1 MYNRGLKWIK
11 VERRRS
17 GVPWLTLKVE
27 QMFLGRYHHNLD
39 EKGRL
44 TIPAKFRNVLA
55 EGAFLTQGFD
65 RNLRLLTEA
74 DFETMA
80 AQINRLSMTDPAI
93 RQLRRLIF
101 ATASEVQLDRIG
113 RTLIP
118 QFLRE
123 FAGLENEVIIVG
135 VGEAIEI
142 WSPEV
147 WAEQESLLLD
157 ADANAQKFAEL
168 DLSI

>member
-1 MYNRGLKWIK
+1 
-11 VERRRS
+11 
-17 GVPWLTLKVE
+17 
-27 QMFLGRYHHNLD
+27 MFLGQYQHNLD

-44 TIPAKFRNVLA
+44 TIPAKFRDALI
-55 EGAFLTQGFD
+55 EGAYLTQGFD

-80 AQINRLSMTDPAI
+80 EQISHLSMTDPAI

-101 ATASEVQLDRIG
+101 STASEVQLDRLG
-113 RTLIP
+113 RTLVP

-123 FAGLENEVIIVG
+123 FAGLETEAVIVG

-142 WSPEV
+142 WSPEA
-147 WAEQESLLLD
+147 WAEQESLLQD
-157 ADANAQKFAEL
+157 ADANAQRFAAL

>member
-1 MYNRGLKWIK
+1 VYIRGLKWIK
-11 VERRRS
+11 VERRSS
-17 GVPWLTLKVE
+17 GVLPLTLKVE
-27 QMFLGRYHHNLD
+27 QMFLGQYHHNLD

-44 TIPAKFRNVLA
+44 TIPAKFRDALV

-65 RNLRLLTEA
+65 RNLRLITEA
-74 DFETMA
+74 DFEVMSEK
-80 AQINRLSMTDPAI
+80 INRLSMTDPSI

-118 QFLRE
+118 QFLRD
-123 FAGLENEVIIVG
+123 FAGLENEAIIVG

-142 WSPEV
+142 WSPAA
-147 WAEQESLLLD
+147 WADQENLLQD
-157 ADANAQKFAEL
+157 ADANAQRFAEL
-168 DLSI
+168 DLSL

>member
-1 MYNRGLKWIK
+1 
-11 VERRRS
+11 
-17 GVPWLTLKVE
+17 
-27 QMFLGRYHHNLD
+27 MFLGRYHHNLD

-44 TIPAKFRNVLA
+44 TIPAKFRDALA

-74 DFETMA
+74 DFEAMA
-80 AQINRLSMTDPAI
+80 AQINHLSMTDPAI

-113 RTLIP
+113 RTLVP

-123 FAGLENEVIIVG
+123 FAGLDNEAIIVG

-157 ADANAQKFAEL
+157 AEANAQKFAEL

>member
-1 MYNRGLKWIK
+1 
-11 VERRRS
+11 
-17 GVPWLTLKVE
+17 
-27 QMFLGRYHHNLD
+27 MFLGQYQHNLD

-44 TIPAKFRNVLA
+44 TIPAKFRDALA
-55 EGAFLTQGFD
+55 EGAYLTQGFD

-74 DFETMA
+74 DFEIMA
-80 AQINRLSMTDPAI
+80 EQIGRLSMTDPAI

-113 RTLIP
+113 RTLVP

-123 FAGLENEVIIVG
+123 FAGLENEAVIVG
-135 VGEAIEI
+135 VGEAVEI
-142 WSPEV
+142 WSPEA
-147 WAEQESLLLD
+147 WAEQEGLLQD
-157 ADANAQKFAEL
+157 ADANAQRFAEL

>member
-1 MYNRGLKWIK
+1 
-11 VERRRS
+11 
-17 GVPWLTLKVE
+17 
-27 QMFLGRYHHNLD
+27 MFLGQYHHNLD

-44 TIPAKFRNVLA
+44 TIPAKFRDPLTN
-55 EGAFLTQGFD
+55 GAFLTQGFD
-65 RNLRLLTEA
+65 RNLRLLTQA

-101 ATASEVQLDRIG
+101 ATASEVHLDRIG
-113 RTLIP
+113 RTLVP

-142 WSPEV
+142 WSPDA
-147 WAEQESLLLD
+147 WSEQENLLMD
-157 ADANAQKFAEL
+157 ADANAQRFSEL

>member
-1 MYNRGLKWIK
+1 
-11 VERRRS
+11 
-17 GVPWLTLKVE
+17 
-27 QMFLGRYHHNLD
+27 MFLGRYHHNLD

-44 TIPAKFRNVLA
+44 TIPAKFRDALA

-65 RNLRLLTEA
+65 RNLRLLTES
-74 DFETMA
+74 DFEAMA

-113 RTLIP
+113 RTLVP

-123 FAGLENEVIIVG
+123 FSGLDNEAIIVG

-157 ADANAQKFAEL
+157 AEANAQKFAEL

>member
-1 MYNRGLKWIK
+1 
-11 VERRRS
+11 
-17 GVPWLTLKVE
+17 
-27 QMFLGRYHHNLD
+27 MFLGRYHHNLD

-44 TIPAKFRNVLA
+44 TIPAKFREVLA
-55 EGAFLTQGFD
+55 DGAFLTQGFD

-74 DFETMA
+74 DFEIMA
-80 AQINRLSMTDPAI
+80 AKINRLSMTDPAI

-113 RTLIP
+113 RTLVP

-123 FAGLENEVIIVG
+123 FAGLENEAIIVG

-142 WSPEV
+142 WSPQI
-147 WAEQESLLLD
+147 WAEQEHLLQD
-157 ADANAQKFAEL
+157 ADANAQRFAEL
-168 DLSI
+168 DLSL

>member
-1 MYNRGLKWIK
+1 
-11 VERRRS
+11 
-17 GVPWLTLKVE
+17 
-27 QMFLGRYHHNLD
+27 MFLGQFYHNLD

-44 TIPAKFRNVLA
+44 TIPAKFRDA
-55 EGAFLTQGFD
+55 FIEGAYLTQGFD
-65 RNLRLLTEA
+65 RNLRLITEA
-74 DFETMA
+74 NFEIMA
-80 AQINRLSMTDPAI
+80 EKINRLSMTDPSI

-123 FAGLENEVIIVG
+123 FAGLENEAVIVG
-135 VGEAIEI
+135 VGEAVEI
-142 WSPEV
+142 WSPEA
-147 WAEQESLLLD
+147 WAEQSTQLQDFE
-157 ADANAQKFAEL
+157 ANAQRFAEL

>member
-1 MYNRGLKWIK
+1 MFRG
-11 VERRRS
+11 
-17 GVPWLTLKVE
+17 
-27 QMFLGRYHHNLD
+27 QYHHNLD

-44 TIPAKFRNVLA
+44 TIPAKFRDLLA

-74 DFETMA
+74 DFKTMA
-80 AQINRLSMTDPAI
+80 AQIKRLSMTDPAI

-123 FAGLENEVIIVG
+123 FAGLENEAIIVG

-142 WSPEV
+142 WSPEA

-157 ADANAQKFAEL
+157 ADANAQRFAEL

>member
-1 MYNRGLKWIK
+1 MYIRGLKWIK
-11 VERRRS
+11 VERRSS
-17 GVPWLTLKVE
+17 GVLPLTLKVE
-27 QMFLGRYHHNLD
+27 QMFLGQYHHNLD

-44 TIPAKFRNVLA
+44 TIPAKFRDALV

-65 RNLRLLTEA
+65 RNLRLITEA
-74 DFETMA
+74 DFEVMSEK
-80 AQINRLSMTDPAI
+80 INRLSMTDPSI

-118 QFLRE
+118 QFLRD
-123 FAGLENEVIIVG
+123 FAGLENEAIIVG

-142 WSPEV
+142 WSPAA
-147 WAEQESLLLD
+147 WADQENLLQD
-157 ADANAQKFAEL
+157 ADANAQRFAEL
-168 DLSI
+168 DLSL